1 MMRMA
6 PALLLALSGSPL
18 AAEGARETWD
28 CRVTQVC
35 DRTGGC
41 VAAEEAVLFEVAP
54 VETDAEGGGPVTVAR
69 DGGAAVIGAR
79 RTVLAAI
86 TWSETADDEQALML
100 TGETSALWSR
110 LDLTT
115 GTAAVKFLTCE
126 VVR

>member
-1 MMRMA
+1 LYA
-6 PALLLALSGSPL
+6 SPL
-18 AAEGARETWD
+18 VAEGARETWD

-35 DRTGGC
+35 DGAGGC
-41 VAAEEAVLFEVAP
+41 AAAEGAVRFEVAP
-54 VETDAEGGGPVTVAR
+54 VETDAGGGGPVTVAR

-79 RTVLAAI
+79 RTALAAI

-100 TGETSALWSR
+100 TGETSAVWSR

-115 GTAAVKFLTCE
+115 GTAAVNFLTCE